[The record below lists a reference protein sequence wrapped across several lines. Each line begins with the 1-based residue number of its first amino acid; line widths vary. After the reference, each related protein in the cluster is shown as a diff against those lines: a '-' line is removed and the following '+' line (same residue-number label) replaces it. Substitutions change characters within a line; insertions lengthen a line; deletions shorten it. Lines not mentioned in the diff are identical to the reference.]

1 MAFTVGQMLYAS
13 ANTAVKFS
21 ILHFYLVIFPNKR
34 FRRACYVLLVI
45 SALYWISI
53 VLETFLLCKPVE
65 YNWNKKING
74 HCTKHLREVYMSA
87 GIINLLVDFIIIAMP
102 MPMLIRLTLP
112 TRKKIGLIAIFSVGA
127 V

>member
-1 MAFTVGQMLYAS
+1 
-13 ANTAVKFS
+13 
-21 ILHFYLVIFPNKR
+21 
-34 FRRACYVLLVI
+34 
-45 SALYWISI
+45 
-53 VLETFLLCKPVE
+53 
-65 YNWNKKING
+65 
-74 HCTKHLREVYMSA
+74 MSA